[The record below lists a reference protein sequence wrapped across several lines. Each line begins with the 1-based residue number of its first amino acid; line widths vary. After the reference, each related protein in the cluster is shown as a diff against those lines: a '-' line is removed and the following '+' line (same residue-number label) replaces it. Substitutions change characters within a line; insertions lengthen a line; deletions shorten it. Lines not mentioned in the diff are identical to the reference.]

1 MVDEVTKV
9 NLHAGNTMI
18 IPTGWIH
25 AVYTPQDALVFGGNF
40 LHSYNAALQLQ
51 VREIE
56 IATHVPKKFCFPLF
70 SRLCWYV
77 GDKYLLDLRAKEDF
91 TPRVLDSIEA
101 LSDFLVSEVRAMERG
116 PEPVRRDVRDQVPND
131 KVKDAPAVA
140 RELRWRVRLAEGY
153 TSDGGRC
160 DQARG
165 REEPATKLVGRKRRR
180 EGEIPLTDLATQGDP
195 KFRNFQPKVWESL
208 EEDHEE
214 GVRHLIV
221 EPDQDISAF
230 AGSWKDWKDEPG
242 SSELVKGDKVEVGRR
257 RQVIVKMR
265 RTGHGFERHR
275 VERVV
280 ETWSRD
286 DAQGAASDI
295 PAPCC

>member
-1 MVDEVTKV
+1 
-9 NLHAGNTMI
+9 
-18 IPTGWIH
+18 
-25 AVYTPQDALVFGGNF
+25 
-40 LHSYNAALQLQ
+40 
-51 VREIE
+51 
-56 IATHVPKKFCFPLF
+56 
-70 SRLCWYV
+70 
-77 GDKYLLDLRAKEDF
+77 
-91 TPRVLDSIEA
+91 
-101 LSDFLVSEVRAMERG
+101 MERG